1 MMDESSTLNHAMR
14 IRTRVMAVY
23 NLREEDFETADQ
35 WNDYLEE
42 REDVAFSL
50 VEGVDAARAEARLQ
64 AYTRDNA
71 DSIAKYQAQRAEE
84 EAGDEARRMSYRMA
98 SQGGREQPGGGRGMP
113 RSYAE
118 EMAEQGGASPEQEK
132 QWQMLSALAGGW
144 RPEVAQQRS
153 LQEARVSLFA

>member
-1 MMDESSTLNHAMR
+1 MGDAIARERAIRERVWAAYCQPREAFGTL
-14 IRTRVMAVY
+14 
-23 NLREEDFETADQ
+23 EE
-35 WNDYLEE
+35 WNNYLEE

-50 VEGVDAARAEARLQ
+50 VEGVDVARAEARLR
-64 AYTRDNA
+64 AYTAENA
-71 DSIAKYQAQRAEE
+71 DSIAKHQAQRAEE

-98 SQGGREQPGGGRGMP
+98 SQGGREQPGGRRGMP

-118 EMAEQGGASPEQEK
+118 EMAEQGPASPEQEK
-132 QWQMLSALAGGW
+132 RWQMLAALAGGW